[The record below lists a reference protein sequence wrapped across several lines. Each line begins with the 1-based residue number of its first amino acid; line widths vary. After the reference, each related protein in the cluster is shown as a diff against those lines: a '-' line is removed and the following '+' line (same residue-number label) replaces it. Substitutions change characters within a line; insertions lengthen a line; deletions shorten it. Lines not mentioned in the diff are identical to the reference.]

1 MAPWEPPR
9 PAVRLPAGRLTCP
22 GDSTEHVACSLTPM
36 TDRALTRPILAAV
49 IVAVGPGFQTLGQP
63 VAERLARGLLGRSD
77 GPATILVSGP
87 QGSGKTAFVDDLVA
101 LALCEAAAP
110 ADRPCNGCSGCRQ
123 ARARTHP
130 DLLVASPERWR
141 EDRGSAESIVSA
153 ARRWMAEAAGSPLT
167 GRLRVVVIEHADA
180 ANEQIQNAL
189 LKALEEPTD
198 RQLFILVADDLSRIL
213 PTIQSRAGLVRLGTM
228 PSDMIAAYLVEH
240 EQVTD
245 DQARTLAR
253 LAGGRMGRAL
263 AFARE
268 PNIVDWRRR
277 TQQELV
283 GLLER
288 GPGDRMGAVRE
299 LIDDRSRLFR
309 GETLP
314 GDGDT
319 SARAP
324 TAIQRAA
331 ATAIVDVWLDLTR
344 DLVVARSGAPELA
357 VSDELVADLATVAD
371 RLEPGQLAAAA
382 ACLERARAALDE
394 NVSPRLALEYAMLAW
409 PRLAPR

>member
-1 MAPWEPPR
+1 M
-9 PAVRLPAGRLTCP
+9 
-22 GDSTEHVACSLTPM
+22 
-36 TDRALTRPILAAV
+36 

-87 QGSGKTAFVDDLVA
+87 KGSGKTAFVDDVVA
-101 LALCEAAAP
+101 LALCESATP
-110 ADRPCNGCSGCRQ
+110 ADRPCNECAGCRQ
-123 ARARTHP
+123 ARAGSHP
-130 DLLVASPERWR
+130 DLLVGSPERWR
-141 EDRGSAESIVSA
+141 VDRGSAESIVSA
-153 ARRWMAEAAGSPLT
+153 ARRWLADAAGSPLT
-167 GRLRVVVIEHADA
+167 GRLRVVVIEQADA

-189 LKALEEPTD
+189 LKALEEPAD

-213 PTIQSRAGLVRLGTM
+213 PTIQSRAGLIRLGTM
-228 PSDMIAAYLVEH
+228 PSDVIATYLVEH

-268 PNIVDWRRR
+268 PIMVDWRRR

-288 GPGDRMGAVRE
+288 GPADRMGAVRE
-299 LIDDRSRLFR
+299 LIDDRSKLSR
-309 GETLP
+309 GEVTV
-314 GDGDT
+314 DDAET
-319 SARAP
+319 NAKAP
-324 TAIQRAA
+324 TAVQRAA
-331 ATAIVDVWLDLTR
+331 AVAILDVWLELAR
-344 DLVVARSGAPELA
+344 DLIVARSGAPELA
-357 VSDELVADLATVAD
+357 VSDELVIDLAVVAR
-371 RLEPGQLAAAA
+371 RLDLAQLSAAAA
-382 ACLERARAALDE
+382 SLERARAALDE

>member
-110 ADRPCNGCSGCRQ
+110 ADRPCNECSGCRQ

-228 PSDMIAAYLVEH
+228 PSDVIAAYLVEH

-309 GETLP
+309 GEILP

-324 TAIQRAA
+324 TAVQRAA
-331 ATAIVDVWLDLTR
+331 ATAIVDVWLDLAR

-357 VSDELVADLATVAD
+357 VSDELVTDLATVAG
-371 RLEPGQLAAAA
+371 RLEPGQLTAAAA
-382 ACLERARAALDE
+382 SLERARAALDE